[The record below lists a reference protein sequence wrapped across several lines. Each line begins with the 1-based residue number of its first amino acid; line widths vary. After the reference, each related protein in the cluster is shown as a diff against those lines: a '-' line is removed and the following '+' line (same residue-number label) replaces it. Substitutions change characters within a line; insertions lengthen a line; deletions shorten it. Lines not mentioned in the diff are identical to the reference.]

1 MSRLLHTPVLSLAA
15 LQTSRTARASHAGT
29 LAELATDAASGRP
42 GQRAVITRS
51 TSADRWFAW
60 SPRTTA
66 RWWEVTLVGAVST
79 GGSTGA
85 TSVTLSVTDGVTT
98 VSGAPA
104 IPVGLRGDESIP
116 VSALTSRLSS
126 TTVRRWTLD
135 TSDLVPT
142 LDPTVPWFLRVQ
154 IATTGAAVVESFLV
168 AEAPRY
174 SYDAGLAPSRFL
186 PRGVIDTTVAGLW
199 SVAELALDRAPHTW
213 HALAVDDVLPWGVSG
228 VVDYAALTG
237 DSLPG
242 GAPIQYT
249 VRPRALRASG
259 EPVRVLLRY
268 RAVGGSG
275 AVRAVLGSGDTVTV
289 PLTDSGGAWSWA
301 WGDGVWGVNPRE
313 TVTWL
318 GKRDAS
324 ATAQVSARAV
334 VSW

>member
-1 MSRLLHTPVLSLAA
+1 LTA
-15 LQTSRTARASHAGT
+15 LQVSRTARAAHAGT

-85 TSVTLSVTDGVTT
+85 ISVTLSVTDGVTT

-135 TSDLVPT
+135 TDLVPT

-154 IATTGAAVVESFLV
+154 LTTTGAAVVETLTL
-168 AEAPRY
+168 AEVPRY
-174 SYDAGLAPSRFL
+174 SYDQGIAPSVFL
-186 PRGVIDTTVAGLW
+186 PRGVVDTTVAGLW
-199 SVAELALDRAPHTW
+199 AVSESALDRTPHTW
-213 HALAVDDVLPWGVSG
+213 HALSVDDALPWGVSG

-242 GAPIQYT
+242 GAPIPYT
-249 VRPRALRASG
+249 VRPRSLRAEG
-259 EPVRVLLRY
+259 EPVRALVRY

-275 AVRAVLGSGDTVTV
+275 AVRAVLGSGGTVTV
-289 PLTDSGGAWSWA
+289 PLPDTSGAWSWA

-318 GKRDAS
+318 GKRDS
-324 ATAQVSARAV
+324 GATVQVSARAV